1 MRLSAFPACAL
12 GAMFSGIF
20 VGPVSAQTVTPLLD
34 VRLRYETVKEEGF
47 DRDAQAVTLRV
58 RPGIEIGKDG
68 WSALVQAEATTALVE
83 NYNSGTNGLT
93 QFPLVADPRN
103 VELDRAQVRYAGAQG
118 FAATLGRQRIELL
131 DRRFVG
137 IAPFRQNERTF
148 DAARL
153 QWGTSKGWS
162 VDLSYAWSVRT
173 TNGRR
178 GFGSRPTAIGGDNMF
193 ALVSHGSA
201 LGTVTGFAFL
211 VDQDEAAV
219 QGYRLS
225 SQTYGVRFSGSYP
238 IGSALKGGI
247 IASYALQSDYANNPN
262 DFAASYS
269 LVEGSLGDGAL
280 TGKLGREVLG
290 ADDGRALTSV
300 QTPLGAL
307 FGFQGWVD
315 RFSTTPPDGLRDY
328 YASVERNWSKVGGL
342 DAIGLTVAYHH
353 FTSDRIMRVYG
364 DAWNLLA
371 TAKIG
376 HALFS
381 ARYADYHAK
390 AWLSDTRKIWL
401 TVDWSL

>member
-34 VRLRYETVKEEGF
+34 ARLRYETVKEEGF

-103 VELDRAQVRYAGAQG
+103 VELDRAQVRYAGAHG
-118 FAATLGRQRIELL
+118 LAATLGRQRIELL

-153 QWGTSKGWS
+153 QWGASKGWS

-269 LVEGSLGDGAL
+269 LVEERWGTVRSLESSAGKYLAPMMAAPLPACRLRLARCSAFRAGWTDFRPHPRTGCAIIMRRWRGTGA
-280 TGKLGREVLG
+280 KW
-290 ADDGRALTSV
+290 A
-300 QTPLGAL
+300 
-307 FGFQGWVD
+307 
-315 RFSTTPPDGLRDY
+315 
-328 YASVERNWSKVGGL
+328 
-342 DAIGLTVAYHH
+342 GLT
-353 FTSDRIMRVYG
+353 R
-364 DAWNLLA
+364 
-371 TAKIG
+371 
-376 HALFS
+376 S
-381 ARYADYHAK
+381 A
-390 AWLSDTRKIWL
+390 
-401 TVDWSL
+401 